1 VTIVSH
7 NRSAHHSSSSRSR
20 ANVENTR
27 NARSIIVEK
36 FCNQQESHSLFHGG
50 GREGEWEGEE
60 LRVVQSR
67 LDPCVSLVQ
76 IISLKV
82 PRVYVRREKKRKKK
96 KEKRK
101 KKKKESTCLLAVS
114 TFALSLDRR
123 SPITHDDGKKKINI

>member
-7 NRSAHHSSSSRSR
+7 NRSAHHSSSPRSR

-50 GREGEWEGEE
+50 GGGEEEWEGEE

-82 PRVYVRREKKRKKK
+82 PRVYVRREKKERKKK
-96 KEKRK
+96 GKKKE

-123 SPITHDDGKKKINI
+123 SPISHDDGKKK